1 MAAKP
6 TRIPEPPAKMQAK
19 KPDPEAIT
27 ESQVTDPQS
36 SIEERIR
43 QRAHELY
50 LQRGG
55 HHGAHEE
62 DWLQAE
68 KEIRGELPSPATR
81 L

>member
-1 MAAKP
+1 MAAKT
-6 TRIPEPPAKMQAK
+6 TRIPEPPAKTQAN

-27 ESQVTDPQS
+27 ESQVTNHFS

-55 HHGAHEE
+55 HHGGHEE

-68 KEIRGELPSPATR
+68 KEIRGESAPPATR

>member
-1 MAAKP
+1 MIIGESLMAAKS
-6 TRIPEPPAKMQAK
+6 TRIPEPPAKPQAK
-19 KPDPEAIT
+19 TPE
-27 ESQVTDPQS
+27 TDHPS

-43 QRAHELY
+43 KRAHELY

-68 KEIRGELPSPATR
+68 KEIRGEAASPATR

>member
-1 MAAKP
+1 MAAKT
-6 TRIPEPPAKMQAK
+6 TRIPEPPAKMQAN
-19 KPDPEAIT
+19 KPDPEALT
-27 ESQVTDPQS
+27 QSQVTDSTS
-36 SIEERIR
+36 SIEDRIR

-55 HHGAHEE
+55 QHGAHEE

-68 KEIRGELPSPATR
+68 KEIRGESAPPATR

>member
-1 MAAKP
+1 MAAKS
-6 TRIPEPPAKMQAK
+6 TRIPEPPATPQAK
-19 KPDPEAIT
+19 TAEPEKNSPPA
-27 ESQVTDPQS
+27 TDHES

-55 HHGAHEE
+55 QHGAHEQ

-68 KEIRGELPSPATR
+68 KEIRGERSSPATR